1 MDLQF
6 IVTKQF
12 KSFGQQEE
20 NSTSY
25 RTGNEV
31 TAAWKISGCGSL
43 QGLKLHILF

>member
-12 KSFGQQEE
+12 KLFGQQEE

-31 TAAWKISGCGSL
+31 TDLLLPG
-43 QGLKLHILF
+43 KLVDVVLYKV